1 MRRTFLTT
9 VILLV
14 TVVSRSQ
21 DISIANEKMNI
32 FYKGI
37 DNPISF
43 AADGVSSKSLIIK
56 ANNGTVSKQYGYYT
70 FRSDSIGKAEIII
83 FKKVQGKLKEI
94 GRRAFRVKTIPD
106 PIPKVGP
113 SAGGRIVT
121 AVLKAQQYI
130 RADIENFDI
139 DIKTP
144 IDSFTICI
152 TRGDSCY
159 YKELQNSGSK
169 FNDDVIQALSKVKNG
184 DTVIFK
190 NIFGRNV
197 YGELKEFDSVVFFC
211 Y

>member
-1 MRRTFLTT
+1 MTRTFLTII
-9 VILLV
+9 ILLV
-14 TVVSRSQ
+14 VGIGKSQ

-37 DNPISF
+37 ANPISF
-43 AADGVSSKSLIIK
+43 AANGVSKKSLIIK
-56 ANNGTVSKQYGYYT
+56 ANNGTISKDYGYYT
-70 FRSDSIGKAEIII
+70 FRPDSIGKAEIIVY
-83 FKKVQGKLKEI
+83 KKVQGKLKEV
-94 GRRAFRVKTIPD
+94 GRKAFRVKAIPD
-106 PIPKVGP
+106 PITKVGP

-139 DIKTP
+139 HVRIP

-159 YKELQNSGSK
+159 YKELQNFGNK
-169 FNDDVIQALSKVKNG
+169 FNDEIVNELSKIQKG

-197 YGELKEFDSVVFFC
+197 YGELKEFNSLVFFC